1 MSFYRPTWAEVDL
14 GALDYNITQINK
26 KINNNAKILAMV
38 KADAYGHGAE
48 EVVKTLLKQKSN
60 SQASI
65 SMLGVALIEEGIQLR
80 QAGFGDIPI
89 LILGSIYPFENFSQV
104 VEYDLTPTICS
115 LESAQ
120 FLSKIARA
128 SDKKVK
134 VHIEIDTGMGRIGIS
149 SGSAFSLI
157 EKVLELEYLEIEGIY
172 THFAAADSEPDFT
185 EKQIDDFNKI
195 LKRLDKADIN
205 IPLVHMA
212 NSAAMLKYKT
222 SHFNLVR
229 PGLAM
234 YGLLPFPTALK
245 YINLKPVFKL
255 KTKVVYLKKVPI
267 RTSISYGRTFI
278 TKRDSMI
285 ATIPVGYADGY
296 NRLLSSKGEVLIQGK
311 RAPVIGRVC
320 MDMCMVDVTD
330 ISRVKIGDEVV
341 LIGQQGKE
349 TILVEEI
356 ADKLGT
362 ISYEVVSMIT
372 KRVHRIYINSNQGK

>member
-104 VEYDLTPTICS
+104 VEYELTPTICS

-172 THFAAADSEPDFT
+172 THFAAADTEPDFT

-296 NRLLSSKGEVLIQGK
+296 NRLLSSKGEILIQGK